1 MAGEALREAGI
12 LVVVF
17 YSVGEILSDSHSL
30 GVLGI
35 VASWSVGLVFWTIG
49 VLIERERQT

>member
-1 MAGEALREAGI
+1 MGGDALREAGI
-12 LVVVF
+12 LVIVF
-17 YSVGEILSDSHSL
+17 YSIGEALTASDGP

-35 VASWSVGLVFWTIG
+35 VASWSLGLVFWTIG

>member
-1 MAGEALREAGI
+1 MAGDALREAGV
-12 LVVVF
+12 LVIVF
-17 YSVGEILSDSHSL
+17 YSVGEVLTDSHGL

-35 VASWSVGLVFWTIG
+35 VASWGLGLLFWTTG